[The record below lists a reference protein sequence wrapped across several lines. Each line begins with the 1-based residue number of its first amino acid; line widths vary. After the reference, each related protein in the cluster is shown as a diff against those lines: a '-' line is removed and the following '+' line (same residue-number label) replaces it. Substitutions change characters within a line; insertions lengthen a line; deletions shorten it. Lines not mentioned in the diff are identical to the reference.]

1 MMEVLLQEPLIWFS
15 FSFALFAVM
24 AYVLGKKTVLGIL
37 DGKIAKIAEQI
48 SSAEKLK
55 SDAEALLK
63 KYQNDLASA
72 SSEADAII
80 AKAKSQAAD
89 FRKQAEAEFNETMA
103 RREEMLKNRI
113 EQMERSAMDDIRRY
127 AAELA
132 VSATTEII
140 SQKLSVNDA
149 QRLADDSIRQ
159 ISEKFN

>member
-1 MMEVLLQEPLIWFS
+1 MEMILHEPLIWFS
-15 FSFALFAVM
+15 LSFVLFAIM
-24 AYVLGKKTVLGIL
+24 AYVLGKKTVLGML
-37 DGKIAKIAEQI
+37 DDKIAKIAEQI
-48 SSAEKLK
+48 SSAENLK
-55 SDAEALLK
+55 SEAEALLK
-63 KYQNDLASA
+63 KYQADLAGA
-72 SSEADAII
+72 SSEADSII
-80 AKAKSQAAD
+80 AKAKAQAAD
-89 FRKQAEAEFNETMA
+89 LRKQSEKEFNETMM

-113 EQMERSAMDDIRRY
+113 GQMERTAMDDIRRY